1 MTDTGLFAIRQL
13 MGILVLSLLTIDLPV
28 GMGNGGICC
37 MYLVSSRTQ
46 VVMGGGGTRK
56 SEEGKGTVKRHQ
68 LPAKNNNKNSPI
80 AGEIRI

>member
-1 MTDTGLFAIRQL
+1 
-13 MGILVLSLLTIDLPV
+13 MGILVLSLLTTDLPV

-46 VVMGGGGTRK
+46 VVMGGGGT
-56 SEEGKGTVKRHQ
+56 EESLKREKVEQTVKRHQ
-68 LPAKNNNKNSPI
+68 LPAKNNYKNSPI